1 MNYIWN
7 EKWIKFIDDDDAN
20 NDVVDDH
27 ASQCWCSWYIIK
39 KNPKFSTLFLKM

>member
-7 EKWIKFIDDDDAN
+7 AKWIKFIDDDDVN
-20 NDVVDDH
+20 NDVVDNH

-39 KNPKFSTLFLKM
+39 KIQSFQLYF